1 MFNIYI
7 ILLVII
13 CFSFIVGLFVSYIEK
28 ENNIDEDK
36 DYTNTNTIKVEDSNL
51 SSDDESEYYT
61 TPIIVSCSIIDDEV
75 I

>member
-1 MFNIYI
+1 MFIYI
-7 ILLVII
+7 VLLIII

-28 ENNIDEDK
+28 ENNIDEEK

-51 SSDDESEYYT
+51 SSDDEYEYYT
-61 TPIIVSCSIIDDEV
+61 TPIIVSCSIIVDEV

>member
-61 TPIIVSCSIIDDEV
+61 TPIIVSCSIVDDE
-75 I
+75 II

>member
-1 MFNIYI
+1 MFIYI
-7 ILLVII
+7 VLLIII

-28 ENNIDEDK
+28 ENNIDEEK